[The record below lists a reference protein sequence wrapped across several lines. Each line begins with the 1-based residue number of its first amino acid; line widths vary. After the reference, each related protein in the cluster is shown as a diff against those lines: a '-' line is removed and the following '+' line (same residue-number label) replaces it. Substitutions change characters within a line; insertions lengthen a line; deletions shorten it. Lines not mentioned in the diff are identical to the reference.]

1 MIGQPLGTYRVL
13 ALTVVAGGLAGCAV
27 GSSRFSC
34 PGMPQGV
41 RCANVTDIY
50 ELTNTVDRIEATAKD
65 PLGDDAERAEDARAA
80 QRLPVEAGEAAA
92 AGDFPA
98 SVRPTPL
105 AGARAGWVQP
115 PRVDRPTPVRTP
127 AQVMRV
133 WMAPWED
140 TRGVLHVG
148 GYHFVEVVARRW
160 TIGGPVE
167 GESSRVFTI
176 NYDDTVVDGVA
187 GADGTSG
194 ANGAGQTTGGGNA
207 TGTVGGS
214 PFTGN

>member
-1 MIGQPLGTYRVL
+1 MIGQTLGVYRLL

-27 GSSRFSC
+27 GSGRFSC

-41 RCANVTDIY
+41 RCANVTEIY
-50 ELTNTVDRIEATAKD
+50 ELTNTVDRIEATAED
-65 PLGDDAERAEDARAA
+65 PLGDDTEEAAEARAA
-80 QRLPVEAGEAAA
+80 QRRRAEAASA
-92 AGDFPA
+92 AGPSPA
-98 SVRPTPL
+98 SPQPNPN
-105 AGARAGWVQP
+105 ACARAGWMQP
-115 PRVDRPTPVRTP
+115 PRVNRPTPVRTP

-160 TIGGPVE
+160 TIGGPIE

-176 NYDDTVVDGVA
+176 NYDDTIVDTTPG
-187 GADGTSG
+187 SG
-194 ANGAGQTTGGGNA
+194 EAGQTAGGGNA
-207 TGTVGGS
+207 SGVVSES
-214 PFTGN
+214 PVTDN

>member
-1 MIGQPLGTYRVL
+1 MIGQALGMYRVL

-50 ELTNTVDRIEATAKD
+50 ELTNTVDRIEATAED
-65 PLGDDAERAEDARAA
+65 PLGDDAERAADARAA
-80 QRLPVEAGEAAA
+80 QRFPVEAGEAAA
-92 AGDFPA
+92 AGDSPA
-98 SVRPTPL
+98 SRRPTRPT
-105 AGARAGWVQP
+105 GARTGWVQP

-148 GYHFVEVVARRW
+148 GYHFVEVAARRW

-176 NYDDTVVDGVA
+176 NYDDTVVDGTI
-187 GADGTSG
+187 GAD
-194 ANGAGQTTGGGNA
+194 GAGQTTDGGNA
-207 TGTVGGS
+207 TGGGSATGVAGGS
-214 PFTGN
+214 PLAGN